1 MCMCVCGYITEL
13 PDKIQ
18 DVQLN
23 CNFRETKN
31 FFLYKYVSCN
41 YFVVIFVPSNE
52 FLFAKFGNPI
62 M

>member
-1 MCMCVCGYITEL
+1 MCMCVSGYTTEL

-23 CNFRETKN
+23 FHFRETKN
-31 FFLYKYVSCN
+31 FFLYVSCN
-41 YFVVIFVPSNE
+41 YFVVVFVPSNE
-52 FLFAKFGNPI
+52 FLFAKFGDPI